1 MFVNMATVRPLPG
14 KEGELAERM
23 RAFAEAIKNQPGIIG
38 VHVLSE
44 KGTNALVGM
53 SMWTDEESFNNAMST
68 MSVPAHSPQ
77 ADSLRSDPPMVRQFI
92 EI

>member
-14 KEGELAERM
+14 KEGELADRM
-23 RAFAEAIKNQPGIIG
+23 RAFAEAIKNQPGIIR

-44 KGTNALVGM
+44 KGVNALVGI

-68 MSVPAHSPQ
+68 VTVPAHSTQ
-77 ADSLRSDPPMVRQFI
+77 QDYLRSDPPLVRQFI

>member
-14 KEGELAERM
+14 KERELADRM
-23 RAFAEAIKNQPGIIG
+23 RTFSEAIKNQPGIIG

-44 KGTNALVGM
+44 KGTDALVGM
-53 SMWTDEESFNNAMST
+53 SMWTDEESFNNAISAVT
-68 MSVPAHSPQ
+68 VPAHSQQ
-77 ADSLRSDPPMVRQFI
+77 ADSLRTNPPLVRQFI